1 MAALFEGLI
10 VCTLSGGKSR
20 GQLGV
25 LGVEAGSEADR
36 IVVTD
41 LGRSVTVY
49 QVSDQKPLGAWTVK
63 QGQKLT
69 SPAVFNSQTG
79 EFAVVQ
85 DNKVL
90 RVWRDEDVNFDK
102 VFKATLSAN
111 VHRLHAVPSGE
122 PLALFERGAVRQLD
136 TLLAVPQQEVESVL
150 SENEVIRWSI
160 CLSEANHH
168 AVLFATEKDDEY
180 FLYLQKLNPDI
191 LQKYKMG
198 TVDSDATPISFTAT
212 LQNEAVTVMC
222 LYSSNCVYTFTLPWH
237 SAISEE
243 MRTLSATLSLQL
255 PGLGC
260 VLTEGAI
267 ASLDDAHI
275 AVLGA
280 PCSTEI
286 SDKDFLGIWNT
297 HFQTLQASKKLA
309 GGIHG
314 QLWCYEGK
322 LYAPH
327 GKVLTAVPYHC
338 EKSSLAAA
346 LGRLK
351 HTTSEE
357 VRSTALDWYS
367 FLEGEAT
374 VKVIQTR
381 RSKLTKKSTSQGTA
395 TSSINSVFEEVKNAS
410 QENLVKILESYLSS
424 VQDPDLQVSVCQIVS
439 ELVVRCQTD
448 TKFFPQNA
456 LLQLVRTERLSYST
470 SPDLLMLALEKQDFV
485 LLQMCLRLFP
495 DIPEA
500 ATCACLKSFLSIPD
514 TTLEDASVDLERI
527 SFIESLSTS
536 SGTKDKTQNGYS
548 PSLLEEDSCDIQITT
563 PKQDR
568 TNDWMDINLPC
579 PVSLKKAAL
588 LNDVLQI
595 TYTENFLLPN
605 LKDLSVQQVLLLLQ
619 YLWFLYIRCVHGT
632 CNLPPGFNGP
642 SVNQI
647 LDWVSLLLDAHFTV
661 LVLTPQAKH
670 LLLQLHK
677 FVRCQVKFFSELSK
691 IEGSLQQLHR
701 IKKSSENSLYSI
713 EVLHLF

>member
-1 MAALFEGLI
+1 MAALFEGLT

-49 QVSDQKPLGAWTVK
+49 QVSDQKPLGSWTVK

-102 VFKATLSAN
+102 VFKATLSAD

-136 TLLAVPQQEVESVL
+136 TLLAVPQQEVESIL
-150 SENEVIRWSI
+150 SENEVIRWSV

-180 FLYLQKLNPDI
+180 FLYLQKLNPDV

-198 TVDSDATPISFTAT
+198 TVDSNATPISFTAT
-212 LQNEAVTVMC
+212 LQSKTVTMMC
-222 LYSSNCVYTFTLPWH
+222 LYSSNCVYAFTLPWH
-237 SAISEE
+237 SAMSEE
-243 MRTLSATLSLQL
+243 MRTLPATLSLQL

-267 ASLDDAHI
+267 VSLDDAHI

-280 PCSTEI
+280 PCSTEL
-286 SDKDFLGIWNT
+286 SDKDLLSIWNT

-309 GGIHG
+309 GGING

-322 LYAPH
+322 LYVPH

-357 VRSTALDWYS
+357 GRPTALDWYS

-381 RSKLTKKSTSQGTA
+381 RSKLTRKSTSQGTA
-395 TSSINSVFEEVKNAS
+395 TSSINSILEEVKSAS
-410 QENLVKILESYLSS
+410 QENLVKILESYLSN

-448 TKFFPQNA
+448 TKFFPRNA
-456 LLQLVRTERLSYST
+456 LLQLVRTERLSYSA
-470 SPDLLMLALEKQDFV
+470 SPDLLMLALEKQDFI

-500 ATCACLKSFLSIPD
+500 ATCACLKSFLSTPD
-514 TTLEDASVDLERI
+514 TTLDDASVDLERI

-536 SGTKDKTQNGYS
+536 SATKDKTQNGFS

-563 PKQDR
+563 PKQDQ
-568 TNDWMDINLPC
+568 TSDWMDINLPC

-595 TYTENFLLPN
+595 TYTENFLLPH
-605 LKDLSVQQVLLLLQ
+605 LKDLSVQQVLVS
-619 YLWFLYIRCVHGT
+619 F
-632 CNLPPGFNGP
+632 
-642 SVNQI
+642 S
-647 LDWVSLLLDAHFTV
+647 SLL
-661 LVLTPQAKH
+661 
-670 LLLQLHK
+670 
-677 FVRCQVKFFSELSK
+677 
-691 IEGSLQQLHR
+691 
-701 IKKSSENSLYSI
+701 
-713 EVLHLF
+713 